1 MAALLCA
8 VQTLQQ
14 RARQQREQAQQ
25 EQQAPAAAAVSPPP
39 ARQPAMLSE
48 PDLAPYTSPDAVQ
61 LNFRFAII
69 ASGYPAA
76 GQQAQQLLRAAQ
88 PLALPSL
95 HIYGSSGE
103 DRQVSSAASAELE
116 AMFDSAGRW
125 VVRHQSG
132 HILPVA
138 RSYVTTYRQFL
149 QQFRVESSN

>member
-1 MAALLCA
+1 
-8 VQTLQQ
+8 
-14 RARQQREQAQQ
+14 
-25 EQQAPAAAAVSPPP
+25 
-39 ARQPAMLSE
+39 MLPE
-48 PDLAPYTSPDAVQ
+48 PDLALYSSPDAVQ
-61 LNFRFAII
+61 LDFRFAII

-76 GQQAQQLLRAAQ
+76 GQQAQQLLRAVQ

-125 VVRHQSG
+125 VMRHQSG

-149 QQFRVESSN
+149 QQF